1 MSVSPSSAYFLVSH
15 GSRDPRPARAM
26 ERLGQRLQ
34 AMLDQQG
41 QQLQRASLATQLG
54 DRPAAITSLLEA
66 RDRAHHLKPFVDE
79 FWVGTGTLELAE
91 QPLHQQI
98 IQFAQ
103 RAGAAGCTQ
112 LQILPLFLLPGVHVM
127 EDIPAEVNLA
137 QQALLPNIV
146 LRQHPYLGSHSGL
159 IDLLVNYQSAESADA
174 WILLAHGSRR
184 AGGNQ
189 PVEAIAAQL
198 GLTPAYWSVSPDLS
212 QQVQQLIEA
221 GHQRIGILP
230 YFLFAGGITD
240 AIAQSVAHLT
250 QTFPQVTLY
259 LAPPLGESEALPQ
272 LLWELIKAD
281 PSPQFLP

>member
-34 AMLDQQG
+34 AMLNQQG
-41 QQLQRASLATQLG
+41 QRWHIAAQADDRLG
-54 DRPAAITSLLEA
+54 AAQSLLEVC
-66 RDRAHHLKPFVDE
+66 DRPGSPLESIAGD
-79 FWVGTGTLELAE
+79 WVGTGTLELAD

-103 RAGAAGCTQ
+103 RVRAGCTQ

-137 QQALLPNIV
+137 QQALLPNVV

-159 IDLLVNYQSAESADA
+159 IDLLVSHQSAESADA

-198 GLTPAYWSVSPDLS
+198 GLIPAYWSVSPDLS
-212 QQVQQLIEA
+212 QQVQQLIDA
-221 GHQRIGILP
+221 GHRRIGILP

-240 AIAQSVAHLT
+240 AIAQTVAHLA
-250 QTFPQVTLY
+250 QTFPQATLH
-259 LAPPLGESEALPQ
+259 LAPPLGDSDALPH
-272 LLWELIKAD
+272 LLWEFVKAD
-281 PSPQFLP
+281 PVLKLP